1 MLNTKQVE
9 ATLAVKEL
17 DNEVAAAI
25 QGGYD
30 LTLYRHINGRDW
42 LGSFN
47 TRRPVLSSNAND
59 QISSV
64 HVNDG
69 GWRFYEHAN
78 YRGNFW
84 DVTTRGLH
92 NVPSWFNDRISSW
105 KRLF

>member
-9 ATLAVKEL
+9 ATLAVEEL

-30 LTLYRHINGRDW
+30 MEVYRHIGGRDR

-47 TRRPVLSSNAND
+47 FGRDVLSSDANN

-64 HVNDG
+64 LVNAG
-69 GWRFYEHAN
+69 RWRFFEYPN
-78 YRGNFW
+78 YLGRFW
-84 DVTTRGLH
+84 TVTTRGRH
-92 NVPSWFNDRISSW
+92 DVPSWFNDKISSI
-105 KRLF
+105 RRI